1 MFKKSL
7 LRKKAYTM
15 TFALAFVSIMV
26 ASALMISPAK
36 ANPIT
41 VSVSPTSGTPGA
53 SVLVSGDDATP
64 QGEVRIYLAV
74 FFFSLFMETTT
85 ANEAGMYSVN
95 ITVPAITS
103 GSYSILVL
111 DVAADD
117 DASTPFTIQA
127 RIEIDPI
134 EGSCNDQATVT
145 GYGFNSAS
153 PITLTFNGT
162 DVTPPWPQPQTNEF
176 GSFTTTISIPNVPKG
191 TYEVNASDG
200 EYYALTSYTVFP
212 KVRLS
217 PTSGPPT
224 TVVLVDGT
232 GFASSVAVSIEF
244 GHINVTMYP
253 PFPTNVDGSFMQLFF
268 VPEVPDGEFIVN
280 ATDETGNSAT
290 AQFLVPSPTL
300 TLEPSTTTG
309 NSIVTARGSGYL
321 PNQPILLYLE
331 DHMVVNL
338 IDLIVVSE
346 VIYADEYGVYEY
358 SFIVPIENPGIY
370 KVVAYSTRAGF
381 GLQKGEELASAP
393 LTVTENAL
401 LLELKDEIATIII
414 PDLGIIR
421 ENLTSIDAKLV
432 ELEGTT
438 ATISSTL
445 GLIRA
450 DISDIQLNVTA
461 INGNI
466 ATIETTLGTIEGEIT
481 SIKGNTATIETD
493 LGTVITQ
500 ISDVEGTFTIPLYVG
515 LVLAVIAAA
524 GTIFLSIIHVQAMR
538 RTSE

>member
-1 MFKKSL
+1 MLKKPR
-7 LRKKAYTM
+7 LRKKANTM
-15 TFALAFVSIMV
+15 TFALAFVSVMI
-26 ASALMISPAK
+26 ASALMMSPVR

-41 VSVSPTSGTPGA
+41 VSVSPTSGTPGT

-64 QGEVRIYLAV
+64 YGEVRIYLSV
-74 FFFSLFMETTT
+74 FFVSLFMETTT
-85 ANEAGMYSVN
+85 ADGAGMYSVN

-103 GSYSILVL
+103 GSYSVLAL
-111 DVAADD
+111 DVTADD
-117 DASTPFTIQA
+117 DASTPFTIETK
-127 RIEIDPI
+127 IEIDPT
-134 EGSCNDQATVT
+134 EGSGNDQATVK
-145 GYGFNSAS
+145 GYGFNSVS
-153 PITLTFNGT
+153 LITLTFNGT
-162 DVTPPWPQPQTNEF
+162 DVTPWPQPQTNEF
-176 GSFTTTISIPNVPKG
+176 GSFTTTITIPNVPKG

-200 EYYALTSYTVFP
+200 TYYALTAYTVFP

-224 TVVLVDGT
+224 TVALVGGT

-244 GHINVTMYP
+244 GNINVTMYP
-253 PFPTNVDGSFMQLFF
+253 PVPTDADGSFMQVFF
-268 VPEVPDGEFIVN
+268 VPEVPDGEYMVN

-309 NSIVTARGSGYL
+309 NSIVTVRGSGFPPY
-321 PNQPILLYLE
+321 QPILLYVE
-331 DHMVVNL
+331 DNMVVSL
-338 IDLIVVSE
+338 IDLMVVSE
-346 VIYADEYGVYEY
+346 AIYADEYGVYEY
-358 SFIVPIENPGIY
+358 PFIVPVENPGIY
-370 KVVAYSTRAGF
+370 KVVAYSASTGL
-381 GLQKGEELASAP
+381 GLQKGEEIASAP
-393 LTVTENAL
+393 LTITENAL
-401 LLELKDEIATIII
+401 LLELKDKIATIII

-445 GLIRA
+445 GLIQA

-481 SIKGNTATIETD
+481 SIEGNTATIETD

-524 GTIFLSIIHVQAMR
+524 GTVYLVIIHVQAMR
-538 RTSE
+538 KPPE